1 MAALKRP
8 GRCRKPAAT
17 RSISLRPKDRTTIP
31 PSLRTYL
38 ARLLRA
44 ILIPPHLGVALF
56 RVSQSQQRI
65 ESAPIPRNLFG
76 PDCKRQISRPS
87 VSRFWLGNT
96 FNSSQWL
103 IGHACF
109 SGLFPT
115 PMRSGSAGAA
125 ASASSVSA
133 APLISAIRNYSGTW
147 SLNQVGRGRTQQ
159 PSGRQGGVAE

>member
-44 ILIPPHLGVALF
+44 ILTPPHLGVALF

-87 VSRFWLGNT
+87 VSRFLAWQHVQFVPMADRSCLFLGAFSNADAVGVG
-96 FNSSQWL
+96 WGCC
-103 IGHACF
+103 IGF
-109 SGLFPT
+109 LRVGSPT
-115 PMRSGSAGAA
+115 YFG
-125 ASASSVSA
+125 
-133 APLISAIRNYSGTW
+133 N
-147 SLNQVGRGRTQQ
+147 
-159 PSGRQGGVAE
+159 